1 MESNIIN
8 IATLTI
14 DTRTA
19 SDAIVETRKNIDEL
33 QKANTELRKNLKS
46 GTGDVDAQ
54 TRAFIDNENKIKVLK
69 DTYKQQNTAL
79 SEYTAA
85 TLKSNAAMTEQANS
99 INQANA
105 QNKELIAIRNQVN
118 GATKEGQKAITD
130 INAKLDQNNKF
141 IKDNSSA
148 LEQQKQNVG
157 NYGQISKEL
166 NDVLSKQ
173 GGIYG
178 NVRTQVLGFKGTITD
193 SISTVKDVHTGL
205 VKATASIMGYGNAS
219 KLAAVET
226 ATLTGAQEA
235 AAVGAETM
243 AAGEEVA
250 TVASSGLVSVL
261 GVLLFPITAIVA
273 AGLLLYSVFKDFGPV
288 INPIKDGFA
297 ALVSVFTVLKSAIF
311 DLATGARSLGD
322 IFSSLGSDMAETAKE
337 AYNLEAAQRSLNK
350 AMSAQEVQTARNKTK
365 IQDLLLQSRDLTKSA
380 KEREALIS
388 KAQQLEEEDFKAR
401 DKNRKAEKEIA
412 IARLIEGKLFGEE
425 RKKAIEA
432 LRVGDFAFA
441 QSLTKRKGL
450 DKDALDVYKQSLIK
464 KEELAQESDAIQDK
478 AQNRKNRIIEK
489 DQAKQEKAAAES
501 AKRQADAAQKAQDL
515 KIKNLTDSR
524 ILFETEQHSA
534 DELLV
539 FYEGYYKRLDE
550 LQGGKDKVKIAADLS
565 SKLLDIAKKYISE
578 ETDAQK
584 IAIEAKK
591 EISTTERDDL
601 IANAEF
607 LKETETKRIN
617 DSILNEA
624 DKAAAILEINQGFTE
639 NLQLINAEYDAG
651 EAKRREEKAA
661 LAAVDFELRILAIQE
676 QGAAENEAKLAI
688 LSANL
693 EEEKRLI
700 DEDLANKKITADEAV
715 AYKLLADKKYA
726 AATKKID
733 RDVQAT
739 KRSAQISIAKDAVAA
754 ATSIFGESK
763 ALAVASALI
772 NTYQGITAELSTKAV
787 TPYEIGLKVANVV
800 VVAAAGFAAVK
811 NILKTDKG
819 STGGDS
825 GSSSNISK
833 PAAVFESPAKTQ
845 TTASVQAAPA
855 PEAVTGLQPVLILET
870 LNEAK
875 GQQQIKINSN

>member
-33 QKANTELRKNLKS
+33 QKANSELRKNLKS
-46 GTGDVDAQ
+46 GSGDVDAQ
-54 TRAFIDNENKIKVLK
+54 TRAFIDNENKIKSLK
-69 DTYKQQNTAL
+69 EAYKQQNTAL

-85 TLKSNAAMTEQANS
+85 TLKSNAAMTEEAKS
-99 INQANA
+99 ISQANA

-118 GATKEGQKAITD
+118 GATKDGQKAIND

-178 NVRTQVLGFKGTITD
+178 TIRTQVVGFQSTVSGAVT
-193 SISTVKDVHTGL
+193 TVKDIHNGL
-205 VKATASIMGYGNAS
+205 VKASAGIVGFGNAS
-219 KLAAVET
+219 KIAAVET
-226 ATLTGAQEA
+226 ATLSAAQQGAGA
-235 AAVGAETM
+235 AAETM
-243 AAGEEVA
+243 AVGEGVA
-250 TVASSGLVSVL
+250 TVASGSLVSVL
-261 GVLLFPITAIVA
+261 GVLLFPITAIIA
-273 AGLLLYSVFKDFGPV
+273 AGLILYSVFKDFGPV

-297 ALVSVFTVLKSAIF
+297 ALSSVFTVLKSAIF
-311 DLATGARSLGD
+311 DLVTGARSLSD
-322 IFSSLGSDMAETAKE
+322 IFNTLGSDIAETAKE
-337 AYNLEAAQRSLNK
+337 TYNLEAAQRSLNK

-365 IQDLLLQSRDLTKSA
+365 IQDLLLLSRDLTKTA
-380 KEREALIS
+380 AEREALITEAL
-388 KAQQLEEEDFKAR
+388 KLEESDFKAR

-412 IARLIEGKLFGEE
+412 IARLIEGKIFGEE
-425 RKKAIEA
+425 RKKAEEA
-432 LRVGDFAFA
+432 LRRGDFAYA
-441 QSLTKRKGL
+441 QALTKKKGL
-450 DKDALDVYKQSLIK
+450 DKEALDVYKQGLIK

-489 DQAKQEKAAAES
+489 DQAKQEKAATER
-501 AKRQADAAQKAQDL
+501 AKREADAAQKALDL
-515 KIKNLTDSR
+515 KLKNLADTR
-524 ILFETEQHSA
+524 IIFETEQHSA
-534 DELLV
+534 DELLL
-539 FYEGYYKRLDE
+539 FYEDYYKKLDE
-550 LQGGKDKVKIAADLS
+550 LQGGKDKVKNAADLS
-565 SKLLDIAKKYISE
+565 SKLLEITKKYIAE

-591 EISTTERDDL
+591 EISMIERDDL

-624 DKAAAILEINQGFTE
+624 DKATALLEINSGYTE
-639 NLQLINAEYDAG
+639 NLKLINAEFDAG
-651 EAKRREEKAA
+651 EAARREEKAA

-676 QGAAENEAKLAI
+676 QGLRENEAKLSI
-688 LSANL
+688 LAANL

-700 DEDLANKKITADEAV
+700 DDDLANKKITADEAT
-715 AYKLLADKKYA
+715 AYKLLSDKKYA

-733 RDVQAT
+733 KEVQAT
-739 KRSAQISIAKDAVAA
+739 KRNAQISIVKDALAA
-754 ATSIFGESK
+754 ASSIFGESK
-763 ALAVASALI
+763 ALSVASALI

-787 TPYEIGLKVANVV
+787 TPYEIGLKVANVAI
-800 VVAAAGFAAVK
+800 VAASGFAAVK

-825 GSSSNISK
+825 GSATNISK
-833 PAAVFESPAKTQ
+833 PAAVFENPAKTQ

-855 PEAVTGLQPVLILET
+855 QDSPAGLQPVLVLET
-870 LNEAK
+870 LNEVK